1 MPIRPLLVI
10 TSGAIAA
17 LALTGCVPN
26 APVGGATAIAVAIT
40 DDTCDVSTATATAGN
55 VTCELTNTGSDVNEF
70 EILAEDQLRI
80 VGEKE
85 NVVPGA
91 TTTYTAHLQP
101 GTYYTACK
109 FQMVGAPIG
118 LAEFT
123 VTGEATVADADEQQ
137 LIDGAVADYVAY
149 VKSQAGELIPA
160 VAAFSAAYAAGDD
173 ETARSLF
180 ASTRVFYERI
190 EPTAEAFGDL
200 DPKIDYRE
208 VDAVA
213 EGLDWTGFHRMEKD
227 LWPPAEGDL
236 NSDGTSALLD
246 WAPSTPDERAAFAA
260 AYAAGDDETAR
271 SLFASTRVSYERI
284 EPTAEAFGDLDPK
297 IDYREVDAVA
307 EGLDWT
313 GFHRIEK
320 DLWPPAEGDVNSDD
334 TSAFLDWAPS
344 TAEQRQAFADG
355 LVTDVQQLADLVNAS
370 DFTVSLAD
378 ISNGAIGLLDEVA
391 VGKISGEEDWWS
403 HTDLWDF
410 AANVEGAKVAFGNVK
425 EIARSKGD
433 AGTALVNDIETE
445 FANLEALLAQYG
457 SYETGFTSYDE
468 VTEAQRKE
476 LSDAV
481 NALGTPLSNLTHTV
495 LGVDG

>member
-1 MPIRPLLVI
+1 MPIRPLLVA
-10 TSGAIAA
+10 SSAAAAVLA
-17 LALTGCVPN
+17 LAGCVPN
-26 APVGGATAIAVAIT
+26 APVGAASAIAVAIS
-40 DDTCDVSTATATAGN
+40 DDACDVSTPTATAGN
-55 VTCELTNTGSDVNEF
+55 VTFELSNTGTDINEF

-85 NVVPGA
+85 NVVPG
-91 TTTYTAHLQP
+91 TSTFTAQLEP

-123 VTGEATVADADEQQ
+123 VTGEATAIDADEQQ
-137 LIDGAVADYVAY
+137 LIDEAVADYIAY

-160 VAAFSAAYAAGDD
+160 VAEFSDAYRAGDD

-227 LWPPAEGDL
+227 LWPPTDGDL

-246 WAPSTPDERAAFAA
+246 WAPSTPDER
-260 AYAAGDDETAR
+260 T
-271 SLFASTRVSYERI
+271 
-284 EPTAEAFGDLDPK
+284 
-297 IDYREVDAVA
+297 
-307 EGLDWT
+307 
-313 GFHRIEK
+313 
-320 DLWPPAEGDVNSDD
+320 
-334 TSAFLDWAPS
+334 
-344 TAEQRQAFADG
+344 AFADQ
-355 LVTDVQQLADLVNAS
+355 LVADVQNLYDLVYAD

-403 HTDLWDF
+403 HSDLTDF
-410 AANVEGAKVAFGNVK
+410 AANVQGAEVAFGNVK
-425 EIARSKGD
+425 PIAVAKGD
-433 AGTALVNDIETE
+433 QGAGQVDDIQTR
-445 FANLEALLAQYG
+445 FDALEALLAQYG
-457 SYETGFTSYDE
+457 SIEDGFTSYDQ
-468 VTEAQRKE
+468 VTDAQRKE
-476 LSDAV
+476 LSDGV
-481 NALGTPLSNLTHTV
+481 NALAEPLSQLTSAV
-495 LGVDG
+495 LGL